1 MAIGKPRVAIPGLQ
15 TLAAP
20 ALHSFRITGPIPNSF
35 DIYKL
40 GYAMV
45 VRSCLAVL
53 AGGSYNPAPIS
64 VDMLRAHRVARL
76 GRPTVRDADTNRHR

>member
-1 MAIGKPRVAIPGLQ
+1 
-15 TLAAP
+15 
-20 ALHSFRITGPIPNSF
+20 
-35 DIYKL
+35 
-40 GYAMV
+40 MV

-76 GRPTVRDADTNRHR
+76 GRPTVVPGVRDADTNRHW